1 MVLLANKMISKAISQ
16 YKRSFLVGLFA
27 ASLGFAV
34 EVETSLFNTINN
46 TSLFLTQATGIGVD
60 NNPNE
65 AASPC
70 LNLQLNCEQVTRTTA
85 DENDSISSNL
95 PVVLTIDQ
103 TEFDSQLFG
112 ISPIDRCYMAEKI
125 KLIAPDAKLLFIDYD
140 VSPLVNPNPEYTQ
153 CQNSLDQVLDHFGE
167 KLVLIEP
174 LVNQN
179 NQLKHQWKN
188 TRQAN
193 GVTFAAANLNKQ
205 FGFVVEQSSLSN
217 SVARTVYRKAIEENE
232 LSEPSLIDFNH
243 LSIDEL
249 KTTSLKNRVVFL
261 GGTYG
266 FEDRH
271 TSPWGSGTHGIH
283 LQALD
288 YASYLYPVTTGGQ
301 GEWKVNL
308 IDYGLD
314 LAIAFIVLLIMGS
327 IWTGYHKWRMPTQG
341 GCKNE
346 LAFVFVIIAVV
357 VFGVLAMLA
366 AILTGWI
373 LIEHQIWIEPIPIM
387 LGIFIDGIINREPI
401 ESSNTDEKPACR
413 EDSCLHLCWCLIKSL
428 PGSLWRLFKSL
439 FTLPQKLWSWLIE
452 SLSWLKSIASKL
464 WHPIETFI
472 SLVEPFKDLHRIKQF
487 KIVFMALII
496 IYYPVG
502 YTLFGELL

>member
-1 MVLLANKMISKAISQ
+1 MFSKAISQ

-70 LNLQLNCEQVTRTTA
+70 HNLQLNCEQVTRTTA
-85 DENDSISSNL
+85 DENDGMSSNL

-174 LVNQN
+174 LVNQE
-179 NQLKHQWKN
+179 NQLKHQWRN
-188 TRQAN
+188 ARQAN

-217 SVARTVYRKAIEENE
+217 SVARTVFRTAIEDNE

-243 LSIDEL
+243 LSIDKL

-327 IWTGYHKWRMPTQG
+327 IWTGYHKWRMPKEG
-341 GCKNE
+341 MVKNE
-346 LAFVFVIIAVV
+346 LAFLFVMLALG
-357 VFGVLAMLA
+357 VFGLLAFGA
-366 AILTGWI
+366 AVFTGWI

-387 LGIFIDGIINREPI
+387 LGIFIDGIITRDPI
-401 ESSNTDEKPACR
+401 ESPDDEPSAKKSNNHPEDEHC
-413 EDSCLHLCWCLIKSL
+413 
-428 PGSLWRLFKSL
+428 
-439 FTLPQKLWSWLIE
+439 
-452 SLSWLKSIASKL
+452 
-464 WHPIETFI
+464 HPIKC
-472 SLVEPFKDLHRIKQF
+472 L
-487 KIVFMALII
+487 KIAFMAFMI

-502 YTLFGELL
+502 YTWFGELL

>member
-65 AASPC
+65 ISSPC

-85 DENDSISSNL
+85 DENVGKSSNL
-95 PVVLTIDQ
+95 PIVLTIDQ

-140 VSPLVNPNPEYTQ
+140 VFPLVNPNPEYMQ

-167 KLVLIEP
+167 KLVLLEP
-174 LVNQN
+174 WVNQN
-179 NQLKHQWKN
+179 NQLKHQWRN
-188 TRQAN
+188 ARQAN
-193 GVTFAAANLNKQ
+193 GVTFAAPNLNKQ
-205 FGFVVEQSSLSN
+205 FGFVVEQSSFSN

-232 LSEPSLIDFNH
+232 LPEPSLIDFNH
-243 LSIDEL
+243 FSIDEL
-249 KTTSLKNRVVFL
+249 KTTSLKNKVVFL
-261 GGTYG
+261 GATYG
-266 FEDRH
+266 GIEDRH

-301 GEWKVNL
+301 GEWTVNL
-308 IDYGLD
+308 WDYGLD
-314 LAIAFIVLLIMGS
+314 LAIAFIVLLLMGC
-327 IWTGYHKWRMPTQG
+327 IWTKYHKWRMPKEG
-341 GCKNE
+341 MVKNE
-346 LAFVFVIIAVV
+346 LAFLFVILALVT
-357 VFGVLAMLA
+357 FGLLAFCA
-366 AILTGWI
+366 AALTGWI

-387 LGIFIDGIINREPI
+387 LGIFIDGIINRERI
-401 ESSNTDEKPACR
+401 ESSNAYEKKN
-413 EDSCLHLCWCLIKSL
+413 LHCIK
-428 PGSLWRLFKSL
+428 K
-439 FTLPQKLWSWLIE
+439 
-452 SLSWLKSIASKL
+452 
-464 WHPIETFI
+464 
-472 SLVEPFKDLHRIKQF
+472 F
-487 KIVFMALII
+487 KIVFMALKSCHPINCLKAAFMVLKSCNLI
-496 IYYPVG
+496 KFFKVAFMAFMIFYYPVG